1 MHRALPSQSH
11 EGGLALSCLLE
22 LLVEPRMVLFRE

>member
-1 MHRALPSQSH
+1 MHRALPSQSR
-11 EGGLALSCLLE
+11 EGGSALSCLRE